1 MAPRSVF
8 DRQLQELCDD
18 VLRMGSMTDTAI
30 SCAIQALVRRDAM
43 LARQIIADDAKIN
56 AVRFNVEKHCLKLIA
71 CQQPAAHDLRF
82 ILAVMNIV
90 LELERIA
97 DHAAGIASS
106 FLRVADQPSL
116 KPLTDL
122 PRMGKVSQEMLRES
136 LDAFIFEDT
145 VQALH
150 VAGRDQEV
158 NQLYRQVFREL
169 LSFMI
174 EDPTTVTRAMHLLFC
189 AHKVERIADRVTNI
203 CEQVVFAAT
212 GRMEE
217 IPSEAAVK

>member
-8 DRQLQELCDD
+8 DRKLQELRDD
-18 VLRMGSMTDTAI
+18 VLRMGSMADTAI
-30 SCAIQALVRRDAM
+30 GCAMQVLVERDAM
-43 LARQIIADDAKIN
+43 LARQIISGDEKIN
-56 AVRFNVEKHCLKLIA
+56 TMRFNVEKHCLKLIA

-97 DHAAGIASS
+97 DHAVGIASS
-106 FLRVADQPSL
+106 FLRMKDQPFL
-116 KPLTDL
+116 KPLIDL
-122 PRMGKVSQEMLRES
+122 PRMGEVSQEMLRAS
-136 LDAFIFEDT
+136 LDAFIYEDT
-145 VQALH
+145 AQALQ
-150 VAGRDQEV
+150 VAQRDQEV
-158 NQLYRQVFREL
+158 NQLYQQIFCEL
-169 LSFMI
+169 LSFMMR
-174 EDPTTVTRAMHLLFC
+174 DPSTVTGAMYLSFC

-217 IPSEAAVK
+217 MPSEAVIK